1 MHVALNALFLDPD
14 ASGGVET
21 VLRGMTPALR
31 AARPDARITV
41 VTTRRGA
48 AVLRED
54 GWEGVVAL
62 KADEGERVRRLL
74 AEQVAL
80 PRWCV
85 RHGVDVLHSI
95 ASMAPIRCR
104 VPHVVTVHDVTFMH
118 MPTFGRVTTLAMTQ
132 IVSRAA
138 HSADALTS
146 GSAAARDII
155 ARTLDIPRGRFTI
168 VHHGIDGGDA
178 VAPSPEAEVRE
189 RLSLAADARV
199 VLNVA
204 TKRPH
209 KNQELLLRAL
219 TEEAATLPS
228 DVVLVLAGHPEQPY
242 DSELRALAASLGV
255 EDRVRFG
262 DWVSDADLEALWRFA
277 SVAVFPTR
285 AEGFGLPVAEALSH
299 GLPVACSDIPV
310 LREVGGRHVRGFD
323 PDDAA
328 GCARAIGACLSEPW
342 DAEAA
347 RAHADGFTWA
357 AAAERYWQ
365 VYDAVA
371 VGSDPSGARA

>member
-31 AARPDARITV
+31 EARPDAQITV

-48 AVLRED
+48 AALRAD

-62 KADEGERVRRLL
+62 KADEGERVRRLV

-80 PRWCV
+80 PRWCA

-95 ASMAPIRCR
+95 ASMAPVRCG

-138 HSADALTS
+138 RSADALTS
-146 GSAAARDII
+146 GSASARDII
-155 ARTLDIPRGRFTI
+155 AHTLDIPRGRFTV
-168 VHHGIDGGDA
+168 VHHGIDGGEP
-178 VAPSPEAEVRE
+178 VVPSPEAEVRG
-189 RLSLAADARV
+189 RLSLGAGARV

-219 TEEAATLPS
+219 ADADAGLPD

-255 EDRVRFG
+255 EGRVRFA
-262 DWVSDADLEALWRFA
+262 DWVSDEDLEALWRFA

-310 LREVGGRHVRGFD
+310 LREVGGGHVRGFD
-323 PDDAA
+323 PDDVA
-328 GCARAIGACLSEPW
+328 GCARAIAACLSEPW
-342 DAEAA
+342 DPAAA

-357 AAAERYWQ
+357 AAAERYWR
-365 VYDAVA
+365 VYDSVA
-371 VGSDPSGARA
+371 AAPGARP